1 MTLLE
6 NKWLGFLYE
15 MQQWFEMIVFKWIAF
30 TFMLH
35 KFLYDN
41 VNCIF
46 KMLNASFLRI
56 QKQSPEVF
64 CKKGVHTNFKKFTGK
79 LLCQSLFLNKVA
91 GLGLQLY

>member
-64 CKKGVHTNFKKFTGK
+64 CKKRCSYKFQKIHRKTPVPE
-79 LLCQSLFLNKVA
+79 SLFK
-91 GLGLQLY
+91 